1 MGVFDEIGKKVSD
14 AGKGMIPKDK
24 VEEVVSNVKT
34 EALSGVESAK
44 ALGMEKATSALNEV
58 EEKIKGAISDAKDQK

>member
-14 AGKGMIPKDK
+14 AGKGMIPQDK

-34 EALSGVESAK
+34 EALSGVENAK

-58 EEKIKGAISDAKDQK
+58 EEKIKGAISDSKDQK

>member
-14 AGKGMIPKDK
+14 ASKGMIPQDK

-34 EALSGVESAK
+34 EALSGVENAK
-44 ALGMEKATSALNEV
+44 ALGM
-58 EEKIKGAISDAKDQK
+58 

>member
-1 MGVFDEIGKKVSD
+1 MGVFDEIVKKVSD
-14 AGKGMIPKDK
+14 ASKGMIPKDK

-44 ALGMEKATSALNEV
+44 ALGMDKATSALNEV
-58 EEKIKGAISDAKDQK
+58 EEKITGAISESKDQK

>member
-14 AGKGMIPKDK
+14 ASKGMIPQDK

-58 EEKIKGAISDAKDQK
+58 EDKIKGAISDSKDQK

>member
-14 AGKGMIPKDK
+14 ASKGMIPQDK

-34 EALSGVESAK
+34 EALSGVEK

-58 EEKIKGAISDAKDQK
+58 EEKIKGAISDSKDQK